1 MEVYPPFFAEIP
13 YSNFSGIIFQKKV
26 YRYNQFI
33 KLEEHAEAIFKFL
46 EK

>member
-26 YRYNQFI
+26 YNQFI